1 MREILFRGKRVGN
14 DEWVEG
20 AYLHLN
26 TGNDYICDDT
36 VWIGTLQP
44 CKNEVLP
51 ETVGQYTGLTDN
63 NGNKIFEGDIVDV
76 LYDIKYTGVAAKRIG
91 LFKVVFYKGCFMKDK
106 ITKINDEKGLFHFIP
121 SDVCTVIGNIH
132 DNPEL
137 LEVQNEQG

>member
-1 MREILFRGKRVGN
+1 MREILFRGKRVDTG
-14 DEWVEG
+14 EWVEG
-20 AYLHLN
+20 YLYCLSEKHN
-26 TGNDYICDDT
+26 PFIMA
-36 VWIGTLQP
+36 
-44 CKNEVLP
+44 KNKCGESHEVIP
-51 ETVGQYTGLTDN
+51 HTVGQYTGLTDKS
-63 NGNKIFEGDIVDV
+63 GNKIFEGDIVDV

-137 LEVQNEQG
+137 LGGAE